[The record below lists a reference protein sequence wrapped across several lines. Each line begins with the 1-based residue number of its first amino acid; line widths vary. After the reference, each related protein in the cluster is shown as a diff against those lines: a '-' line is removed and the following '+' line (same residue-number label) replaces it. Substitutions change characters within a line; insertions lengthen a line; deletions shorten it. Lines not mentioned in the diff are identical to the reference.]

1 MQWVVNGDRLRQ
13 IGATAGMSCSAGQ
26 PTNQSI
32 NQPATARPD
41 TPPVCPCVLSCW
53 CPLSPPSLLFFAA
66 GAARHHRCVW
76 AGHVVQ
82 YSAAADPRRRA
93 PARHQARGGC
103 RAGMLASYLFCRPAA
118 GLLRR
123 MGACCVLC
131 NMLWRQHANICTPV
145 SPACSFLAACLQC
158 WAAHGHRHVLP
169 AARPAGPEHD
179 APGGGG
185 PAVRA
190 RTPTCTAVHL
200 YLRPPFWPVPGVRAY
215 ACRSCRWILHCPS
228 LTKTAGSC
236 SLTKPLT
243 MFPPA
248 SPPPA
253 FRLMSPIAL
262 AENSPSCPRS
272 GEGDLV
278 LPNGTP
284 WCRQLLMLLFT
295 PKVLNEANGLLK
307 PGGCQAGRQG
317 WRGGEKREG
326 DVGGWMGDIK
336 QIYLYVA

>member
-1 MQWVVNGDRLRQ
+1 
-13 IGATAGMSCSAGQ
+13 
-26 PTNQSI
+26 
-32 NQPATARPD
+32 
-41 TPPVCPCVLSCW
+41 
-53 CPLSPPSLLFFAA
+53 
-66 GAARHHRCVW
+66 
-76 AGHVVQ
+76 
-82 YSAAADPRRRA
+82 
-93 PARHQARGGC
+93 
-103 RAGMLASYLFCRPAA
+103 MLASYLFCRSAA

-243 MFPPA
+243 MFPPT

-295 PKVLNEANGLLK
+295 TKVLNEANGLLK

-326 DVGGWMGDIK
+326 DVGGWMGEWVGGG
-336 QIYLYVA
+336 LAAVWVACASHLVVQRPGSHLQHCHPLTLPLLRRARSCLPFAACRRGAHQRCSRRPAVHGRHEGAAPGLAALPPGRL